1 MKRKLLSLYLLCFAF
16 TANAQLFM
24 ADEND
29 STVITE
35 YYDGLVWAYQ
45 QIDDFVVGMTNYV
58 DKDNYGKNYRIQI
71 FIKNLGDSSVTFDP
85 SLVTSTLFDKKG
97 NMEEL
102 KVYTFDGYMK
112 KVKRQQAW
120 AMALTGFSAGLNA
133 GMAGYQ
139 TTYTTSY
146 NYGRPYTQVHT
157 TYNYGVASAAKMAAQ
172 TQLMILGS
180 IMSSDKKTI
189 SQGYLKMTTIHPDDG
204 IIGYMNIKYKKGQ
217 QMTVNIPI
225 NGNVYSFDWDV
236 EKKKK

>member
-97 NMEEL
+97 NTKEL

-157 TYNYGVASAAKMAAQ
+157 TYNHGAASAANMAAQ
-172 TQLMILGS
+172 TQLMTLGS
-180 IMSSDKKTI
+180 IMSNDKKTI

-204 IIGYMNIKYKKGQ
+204 IIGYMNVKYKKGQ

-225 NGNVYSFDWDV
+225 NGNVYSFDWNV